1 MLNCQQVTRL
11 ISESQEKPLSLMTRV
26 SLKFHVMMCVGCRN
40 FGDHMGFLRET
51 MRDYAKG
58 KDEDSDK

>member
-1 MLNCQQVTRL
+1 M

-26 SLKFHVMMCVGCRN
+26 SLKFHVMMCAGCRN

-58 KDEDSDK
+58 KDEDSEK